1 MAVKMSDLISASA
14 FFDQVLLAFTKV
26 SVVIVHLQMTTLDV
40 CESEESVTAVVMLL
54 GMGIKKVPREV
65 LKLKYSEMAKTFV
78 VCLGKFA
85 LSDNT
90 ALLRS
95 VSEVG

>member
-1 MAVKMSDLISASA
+1 
-14 FFDQVLLAFTKV
+14 
-26 SVVIVHLQMTTLDV
+26 MTTLDV

-54 GMGIKKVPREV
+54 GMGIKKVPHEV

-78 VCLGKFA
+78 NFLGKFA
-85 LSDNT
+85 ESDNS

-95 VSEVG
+95 VSDSGETVVECSNELQTSEFNLKMKCQYDKNL

>member
-1 MAVKMSDLISASA
+1 MA
-14 FFDQVLLAFTKV
+14 
-26 SVVIVHLQMTTLDV
+26 HLQMTTLDV

-54 GMGIKKVPREV
+54 GMGIKKVPCEV

-78 VCLGKFA
+78 SYLGKYA
-85 LSDNT
+85 ESDNN

-95 VSEVG
+95 VSDCGETPVHCDCAERSPEGFFSK

>member
-1 MAVKMSDLISASA
+1 MA
-14 FFDQVLLAFTKV
+14 
-26 SVVIVHLQMTTLDV
+26 HLQMTTLDV

-54 GMGIKKVPREV
+54 GMGIKKVPFEV

-78 VCLGKFA
+78 GYLGKYA
-85 LSDNT
+85 ESDNS

-95 VSEVG
+95 VSDSGETLVHCDCTELNSPKDSFENQMS

>member
-1 MAVKMSDLISASA
+1 M
-14 FFDQVLLAFTKV
+14 VL
-26 SVVIVHLQMTTLDV
+26 LQMTTLDV

-54 GMGIKKVPREV
+54 GMGIKKVPSEI

-78 VCLGKFA
+78 TYLGKFA
-85 LSDNT
+85 ESDNT

-95 VSEVG
+95 VSVMREHWRYIITVNSAEFRNSFHEPG

>member
-1 MAVKMSDLISASA
+1 MIL
-14 FFDQVLLAFTKV
+14 
-26 SVVIVHLQMTTLDV
+26 LQMTTLDV

-54 GMGIKKVPREV
+54 GMGIKKVPSEI

-78 VCLGKFA
+78 SYLGKFA
-85 LSDNT
+85 ESDNT

-95 VSEVG
+95 VSDIGVALLVYHHNELSRLQELIS